1 MNRLTLIATS
11 FLLFMT
17 FTIQA
22 QEAHRKYNTTVSQ
35 IEKQPDSRSKSE
47 ERGKALAIFYD
58 SRIIEAGSETAKTET
73 ATIFRQLIDYDFLA
87 AYNFLMKLK
96 KQDDALLFTKSYM
109 SQQERTMIR
118 TVASHTVSNVN
129 TTTSSS
135 YPANIPQPGY
145 GVKGKWNSGTLTA
158 NTTNANNNAVVQTQ
172 TNNGVTEVKRVY
184 NAEQTKNLP
193 VLELKPFKN
202 HDGKWGFKDDKNI
215 IIVQSKYDE
224 ASPFSEGMAAV
235 CITENNTKKWGY
247 IDQNGKE
254 VVPLIYGDAIRF
266 SEGLAAV
273 RPVGKTWNSFYGF
286 IDKSGK
292 LVIPHEY
299 PFVFDTAMYDGWV
312 FVDGKAKVYKDKRI
326 FYIDKTGKELK
337 DGAIVAQELKAFS
350 DKPFNRFGKW
360 GFKDQSGKVI
370 VAPKYN
376 SSHQFREGLAAVSI
390 GGSYDEEF
398 DMVLGSKYG
407 FIDNTGKEVI
417 ALKYESI
424 NDGFYEGLAA
434 VKLNGK
440 WGYINT
446 AGNEVIPFQYSEA
459 FIFMNGKAKVRK
471 DGKEFFIDKT
481 GKEVK

>member
-87 AYNFLMKLK
+87 AYNFLMKIK

-129 TTTSSS
+129 TTTSPS

-172 TNNGVTEVKRVY
+172 TNNGATEVKRVY

-202 HDGKWGFKDDKNI
+202 HNGKWGFKDDKNI
-215 IIVQSKYDE
+215 IIVQ
-224 ASPFSEGMAAV
+224 
-235 CITENNTKKWGY
+235 
-247 IDQNGKE
+247 
-254 VVPLIYGDAIRF
+254 
-266 SEGLAAV
+266 
-273 RPVGKTWNSFYGF
+273 
-286 IDKSGK
+286 
-292 LVIPHEY
+292 
-299 PFVFDTAMYDGWV
+299 
-312 FVDGKAKVYKDKRI
+312 
-326 FYIDKTGKELK
+326 
-337 DGAIVAQELKAFS
+337 
-350 DKPFNRFGKW
+350 
-360 GFKDQSGKVI
+360 
-370 VAPKYN
+370 PKYN

-471 DGKEFFIDKT
+471 DGREFFIDKT